1 MYGMDLILLGL
12 SWGGFFRC
20 RLADSDT
27 LWGNIDPGAT
37 LISRRSNFRWLGYIG
52 DSFSYQILNY
62 YPYEHRVLS
71 FALFLIVLAAALLF
85 LQLTFRDTL
94 SISHWDRKWKI
105 VYLAITSLCFIN
117 VLSSELFYFT
127 ESYLIFKA
135 SLLAAMAGCFLFGR
149 KHYVTGTVLFF
160 VAPMFY
166 QMSSI
171 YAALVLCTLAY
182 LEEEGKGFLRI
193 CQKEFAYLLAAL
205 AGGVLNYVT
214 GPWICQKISR
224 RVGFDISPSKQIR
237 QESMLETL
245 KKVMPQLRELYES
258 SLGLM
263 MPVWLPAIFSLLI
276 TGLVLYI
283 LVRMGDKQQIGIYL
297 IYKVVSFAL
306 MCGMS
311 VVSFQ
316 NEFVCRV
323 TAPFYTMQAMNALIA
338 LFYLKR
344 AGKQAAEWIAEAAVI
359 GYLAMQCFFIQIIIS
374 NRILSENLDI
384 LYANQVLDYVKKY
397 EEQTG
402 KKVFDAAFCADSSCS
417 EYYEQVNYCHS
428 AINSRIAGKA
438 TYSLV
443 ETVALWR
450 GMDLGRGEMDSRVY
464 EEYFA
469 GKNWDSFDPEEQIVI
484 MNGTLYWCVF

>member
-1 MYGMDLILLGL
+1 M
-12 SWGGFFRC
+12 
-20 RLADSDT
+20 
-27 LWGNIDPGAT
+27 
-37 LISRRSNFRWLGYIG
+37 
-52 DSFSYQILNY
+52 
-62 YPYEHRVLS
+62 
-71 FALFLIVLAAALLF
+71 LF

-245 KKVMPQLRELYES
+245 KKIMPQLRELYES

-263 MPVWLPAIFSLLI
+263 MPVWLLAIFSLLI
-276 TGLVLYI
+276 TGLVL
-283 LVRMGDKQQIGIYL
+283 
-297 IYKVVSFAL
+297 
-306 MCGMS
+306 
-311 VVSFQ
+311 
-316 NEFVCRV
+316 
-323 TAPFYTMQAMNALIA
+323 
-338 LFYLKR
+338 
-344 AGKQAAEWIAEAAVI
+344 
-359 GYLAMQCFFIQIIIS
+359 
-374 NRILSENLDI
+374 
-384 LYANQVLDYVKKY
+384 
-397 EEQTG
+397 
-402 KKVFDAAFCADSSCS
+402 
-417 EYYEQVNYCHS
+417 
-428 AINSRIAGKA
+428 
-438 TYSLV
+438 
-443 ETVALWR
+443 
-450 GMDLGRGEMDSRVY
+450 
-464 EEYFA
+464 
-469 GKNWDSFDPEEQIVI
+469 
-484 MNGTLYWCVF
+484 